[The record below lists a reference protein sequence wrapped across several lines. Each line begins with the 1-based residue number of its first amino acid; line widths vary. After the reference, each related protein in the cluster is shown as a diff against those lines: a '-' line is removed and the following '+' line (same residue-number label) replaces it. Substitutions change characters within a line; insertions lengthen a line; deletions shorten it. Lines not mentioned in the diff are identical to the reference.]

1 MQRSIGHTIGIDG
14 LTCGQMQHH
23 AKNLFSLEACALK
36 LTSQFALQSIV
47 TAEKLVANK
56 VVKLASLLLKE
67 ANFFL
72 FGHVLNVALHL
83 GKCRWLRSF
92 FTPANG
98 VEQVNASLAF
108 GGIRLVDIG
117 FLGGLAKLH
126 LLGFSLTIFGQHV
139 SNSLREHGHLLGL
152 GAFFLRLLAE

>member
-1 MQRSIGHTIGIDG
+1 MDLLDDCHHVVVALEGLPLVQVFVVFDATIVQRGIGHAVGIDG

-23 AKNLFSLEACALK
+23 AKNLFGLVPGALK
-36 LTSQFALQSIV
+36 LALQFALQGIV

-72 FGHVLNVALHL
+72 FGHVLNVAFHL

-98 VEQVNASLAF
+98 VKQL
-108 GGIRLVDIG
+108 
-117 FLGGLAKLH
+117 KT
-126 LLGFSLTIFGQHV
+126 SLTFC
-139 SNSLREHGHLLGL
+139 
-152 GAFFLRLLAE
+152 